1 MSEELNK
8 SISAKDENAID
19 TVEQEEEYIEWL
31 AFAKTDFNSAKYLEG
46 APFHPNLYE

>member
-19 TVEQEEEYIEWL
+19 TVEQEEEYIQSLKQQRMTKKEI
-31 AFAKTDFNSAKYLEG
+31 
-46 APFHPNLYE
+46 